1 MARVTGILVKHR
13 KGEAWD
19 SRISLPG
26 ATRNLAK
33 PQDRPDM
40 AGGDGI
46 SDPGESQ
53 LHVHLA
59 QITGSP
65 LAHFVSTPRSHLQSP
80 TAPSFSLRNLAR
92 QSVTKMSAEGNPAPL
107 RGAAK
112 GEAPR
117 YLPKRAAWRRKS
129 TACAHRRQQKEPRS
143 PRMLPTAPSTHCSL
157 TIPGRQV
164 RGD

>member
-1 MARVTGILVKHR
+1 MARVTGILVKHSR
-13 KGEAWD
+13 GEAWD

-59 QITGSP
+59 QIAGSP

-117 YLPKRAAWRRKS
+117 YLLKRAGLAPEVNS
-129 TACAHRRQQKEPRS
+129 LS
-143 PRMLPTAPSTHCSL
+143 PPQAAEGAKIPKDAANGSFHPLLPHHPWEASK
-157 TIPGRQV
+157 R
-164 RGD
+164 